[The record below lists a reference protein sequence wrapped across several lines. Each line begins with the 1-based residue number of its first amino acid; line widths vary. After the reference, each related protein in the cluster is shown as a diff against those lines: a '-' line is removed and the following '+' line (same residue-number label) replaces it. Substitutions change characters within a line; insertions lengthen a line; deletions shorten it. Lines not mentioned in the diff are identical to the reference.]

1 MKYKQMNASVKSKK
15 GKQILESSLRSVS
28 NMLTRKINAVK
39 CIHATAEDLA
49 RNFNYTYDK
58 SVPYDYCSA
67 KYSKFFYEDENDDP
81 DPNSEE
87 KLPKYVLNSTHY
99 TNVSLEK
106 DSHFYNINVNTNTS
120 CVHVPTNIFDEET
133 NARNAILWSKGL
145 NDIFLK
151 NYNSDPSLSWQYFGS
166 SHGILRFYPGMRW
179 NTKEVDT
186 YDCRVMSWY
195 IEAATCSK
203 DMIILFDV
211 SGSMTG
217 FKNYVARRTLR
228 SLLDT
233 LSNNDYVNV
242 YTFKN
247 TTNFVVDCFLDLV
260 QATPENLQT
269 LTDTLEP
276 TDEGKTHKVPL
287 EGYAN
292 LTTAYIKAFTALKK
306 RRDKCNVSSTQ
317 GCNQLVMVITDY
329 VPGNLTEVFEE
340 YNREVIGGKTFIPVR
355 VFTYLIG
362 KEVTNV
368 REIQWMACL
377 NRGYFVHIHSVEEVQ
392 QQVLKY
398 INVIARPMILEN
410 KEPPPTWT
418 HANIDSTRTNKWGV
432 SGDIS
437 KPDEDKL
444 VTSVAIPAFDYKYN
458 EENNDAL
465 LLGVAG
471 TDVPIDSIAK
481 LAKPH
486 QLGVN
491 GYSFIV
497 SNNGYL
503 LLHPLLTTT
512 INNDLQKNYNSVD
525 FVEVEQVDDGKGTR
539 DLGDQIKNLRNYL
552 VEGVDGNMTQ
562 VPVLYHYDNMRRI
575 ARVSHDYFFNKLEGT
590 PFSMGISLP
599 KGYGDTE
606 LLLKENPL
614 EAKQGKE
621 LTGINV
627 TDYFRYSFRVHP
639 DWVYCKYHY
648 LEGHESSNSEEEA
661 WKFLVGLSKNEI
673 DITKQQYPENENK
686 TKTFSLETHCGMTPL
701 GKDDYYCNEDL
712 VKQLVFDAKLSAPY
726 FENWIATDEQW
737 DLARKYNVSV
747 RFIATSSGLTRW
759 HYVFDSDKNE
769 EVDDHGNRRKGYD
782 GDVFG
787 DIYHNTIEETWY
799 KAAVLQHMINKESLV
814 VATPLPVLDDIIK
827 NPPKVINEDGDITL
841 TASYAIF
848 YKDETSETPAS
859 VVGFQ
864 YSYLKFYERF
874 LEITNIS
881 IDGSKDPTC
890 DPNSEKYDCYVID
903 SSGYIVLAKEKEII
917 GQFFGTVQKHVL
929 QSFLELGI
937 YDHVEV
943 FNYQALC
950 PLSALIK
957 KSNSWTLRT
966 PFSLAFN
973 FFHWLVTEA
982 LLLLSNLYNP
992 SEYAYAAVVDDQ
1004 DYIDLINHG
1013 YTEAP
1018 TTTASPLPENETVST
1033 KDEEEESPF
1042 SCDHSITLFI
1052 LNQKYFLDAAG
1063 ASPVVQKDEA
1073 GDCWPAYWAAYV
1085 PKTNLLLVVVEK
1097 HDDFAANC
1105 TEPPDTKPQPTVNST
1120 TSREPCHKLKLGA
1133 LHRRRLEGCY
1143 TYHDGSFKSAQ
1154 VESRDGEK
1162 LVQSMSD
1169 DIRAMMELKIS
1180 AVKRIVEAAENMAF
1194 DKQNEPVP
1202 EDFQFYN
1209 SKEMEEPW
1217 DEVSI
1222 TTTPETDFGQE
1233 SWIVRPPTKSAHTQQ
1248 NPHFSNIPVNTNF
1261 SSVHVPTNVYAWAL
1275 KWRADPVDIYDCRTR
1290 AWYMEAAAS
1299 PKDVIIL
1306 VDRSGSMTGQRRD
1319 IAKHVVTNILDT
1331 LGNNDFVNVMT
1342 FADTVEEIVP
1352 CFEDSLVQAT
1362 LGNLRELKLAMDN
1375 FETQEI
1381 ANFSAALTRAFELLE
1396 IYRNN
1401 SGGANCNQAI
1411 MLVTDGVPY
1420 NYKEI
1425 FEKYNWKYD
1434 TPVRVF
1440 TYLIGREVADVRE
1453 VKWMA
1458 CANRGFYVHLSTLAE
1473 VRERVLEHVNV
1484 LARPLVL
1491 QREKHPVVWT
1501 PVYANV
1507 TDPKVADYLWEQRER
1522 AEQKER
1528 FMSQRRDKNL
1538 FNSDKEQD
1546 RRWRITQ
1553 MKQGQYSEL
1562 GNSQY
1567 QLMTSVSMPVYD
1579 LRHNEIGVNGYAF
1592 IVTNNGYILIHP
1604 DLRPVFQQILKPSYN
1619 SVDMIEVELFDDDR
1633 GPRNFSKELTALRKE
1648 IIDQK
1653 TGNKVM
1659 SVKYHLDDMKRVSRA
1674 KRHYFWTGISD
1685 SPFTLVVAIPENYGR
1700 HRITPPPTDDIH
1712 RLSLTSKNIS
1722 ARQYLSD
1729 KWSVHPDW
1737 LYCRHYERTFAN
1749 AEEELLYF
1757 LERVA
1762 KPGWRW
1768 PAKPRP
1774 PEHHKNKPGH
1784 ERHNNGTPEARER
1797 NKVSNS
1803 TPRNEYYCDHGLM
1816 QALVYDARNTAWF
1829 NKSISESA
1837 SDEKAV
1843 EFIQRFGYIVAFLS
1857 THSGLTRWQTHP
1869 PKEHDNDKP
1878 EFGKQWPRAIEEV
1891 WYRRAV
1897 EQHYVDPLSYVYSVD
1912 LSTDKF
1918 PLNVSLA
1925 MVTASHAVFHG
1936 DGHRKAPAAVVGFQ
1950 FKHERLSEWFDNIT
1964 SSCEH
1969 NKECTTCQSDSWDC
1983 YLVDNNGW
1991 IIVSED
1997 STQTGQFFGRI
2008 RPDIMARL
2016 VEDEVYKAVHIVDYQ
2031 AVCFR
2036 EKKTTNPATMLFT
2049 PLENLRLV
2057 MAWFIATTV
2066 WFYNCITTGLA
2077 QASSYSLDDENVT
2090 PTAYQSYEND
2100 EETDDPS
2107 MSKPPNMRV
2116 LERDYEK
2123 LVLINRTRPTPCDR
2137 EMYLYQLTDYSNLD
2151 AKLNK
2156 PMTEC
2161 SRPFYAQHVNYTN
2174 MLMIVVDA
2182 NCPKEEVAAMSVDA
2196 TEVNYNESL
2205 PCLKH
2210 MHPLYRKQPTSCI
2223 RNHSEE
2229 SNIDMCGRGSLPGN
2243 SKTWVTLSL
2252 FLILRYL
2259 A

>member
-1 MKYKQMNASVKSKK
+1 MCITVCTGACPR
-15 GKQILESSLRSVS
+15 LEGRH
-28 NMLTRKINAVK
+28 

-49 RNFNYTYDK
+49 RNFNYTYDR
-58 SVPYDYCSA
+58 SIPYDYCSA

-81 DPNSEE
+81 DPDSED

-120 CVHVPTNIFDEET
+120 CVHVPTNIFDE
-133 NARNAILWSKGL
+133 
-145 NDIFLK
+145 
-151 NYNSDPSLSWQYFGS
+151 
-166 SHGILRFYPGMRW
+166 
-179 NTKEVDT
+179 
-186 YDCRVMSWY
+186 
-195 IEAATCSK
+195 
-203 DMIILFDV
+203 
-211 SGSMTG
+211 
-217 FKNYVARRTLR
+217 
-228 SLLDT
+228 
-233 LSNNDYVNV
+233 
-242 YTFKN
+242 
-247 TTNFVVDCFLDLV
+247 DLV
-260 QATPENLQT
+260 QATPENLKT

-292 LTTAYIKAFTALKK
+292 LTMAYIKAFTALKA

-329 VPGNLTEVFEE
+329 VPGNLTEVFEQ

-418 HANIDSTRTNKWGV
+418 HANIDSTRTSKWGV

-512 INNDLQKNYNSVD
+512 INGDLQKNYNSVD

-686 TKTFSLETHCGMTPL
+686 TKAFSLDTHCGMTPL

-747 RFIATSSGLTRW
+747 RFIATSSGLT
-759 HYVFDSDKNE
+759 S
-769 EVDDHGNRRKGYD
+769 
-782 GDVFG
+782 VFG
-787 DIYHNTIEETWY
+787 DVYHNTIEETWY

-859 VVGFQ
+859 V
-864 YSYLKFYERF
+864 
-874 LEITNIS
+874 
-881 IDGSKDPTC
+881 DPTC
-890 DPNSEKYDCYVID
+890 DPNSDKYDCYVID
-903 SSGYIVLAKEKEII
+903 SSGYIVLTKDKEII

-992 SEYAYAAVVDDQ
+992 SDYAHAAVLDDH

-1018 TTTASPLPENETVST
+1018 TTTAAPMPENETIT
-1033 KDEEEESPF
+1033 QKDDKDESPF

-1097 HDDFAANC
+1097 QDDFAANC
-1105 TEPPDTKPQPTVNST
+1105 TEPPDTKPQPTLMST
-1120 TSREPCHKLKLGA
+1120 TSREPCHKLELGA

-1180 AVKRIVEAAENMAF
+1180 AVKRIVDAAQNMAF

-1233 SWIVRPPTKSAHTQQ
+1233 SWIVRPPSKNAHTQQ

-1352 CFEDSLVQAT
+1352 CFEDSLVQA
-1362 LGNLRELKLAMDN
+1362 
-1375 FETQEI
+1375 
-1381 ANFSAALTRAFELLE
+1381 
-1396 IYRNN
+1396 
-1401 SGGANCNQAI
+1401 I

-1425 FEKYNWKYD
+1425 FEKFNWKYD

-1491 QREKHPVVWT
+1491 QRAKHPVVWT

-1774 PEHHKNKPGH
+1774 PEHHKNKTGH
-1784 ERHNNGTPEARER
+1784 ERHNNG
-1797 NKVSNS
+1797 
-1803 TPRNEYYCDHGLM
+1803 DHGLM

-1969 NKECTTCQSDSWDC
+1969 NKECTTCQSDNWDC

-1991 IIVSED
+1991 IVVSED

-2151 AKLNK
+2151 AKLNVPVDDK
-2156 PMTEC
+2156 C
-2161 SRPFYAQHVNYTN
+2161 HRPFYAQHVNYTN

-2182 NCPKEEVAAMSVDA
+2182 NCPKLEVAAMSVDA

-2223 RNHSEE
+2223 RNHTEE